1 MGYVVGISMLQPN
14 NSVGF
19 WVSGDGIGMRLDM
32 LGATIDTG
40 AYNNTLQ
47 VLAPIYGVQYFK
59 MSGSQPKWKFC
70 IKYYRRIYRQGMF
83 MSVSCTFKLRS
94 HVGCMVSMGRRGS
107 FNLTR

>member
-40 AYNNTLQ
+40 AYSNTLQ

-83 MSVSCTFKLRS
+83 MSEFPAHSNCDHTWDVWFPWEEEVL
-94 HVGCMVSMGRRGS
+94 
-107 FNLTR
+107 LT